1 MHQNVFCRF
10 LPPFALY
17 LLNGCDLF
25 NMSLLP
31 PPTYL
36 MYGHLSNS
44 KNLNDFKYLRQ
55 LYDNID
61 IQVHNLTSLGMDT
74 DSYGPMLIPVVIS
87 KLAKNFKLTI
97 TQQFGENL
105 SDIKSILE
113 PFKNE
118 LAVQS

>member
-1 MHQNVFCRF
+1 
-10 LPPFALY
+10 
-17 LLNGCDLF
+17 
-25 NMSLLP
+25 
-31 PPTYL
+31 

-44 KNLNDFKYLRQ
+44 KNLNDLKYLRQ

-61 IQVHNLTSLGMDT
+61 TQVHNLTSLGMDT

-97 TQQFGENL
+97 TQKFGENL